1 MATLTKT
8 KITRVKR
15 DYELF
20 RNRLRDVI
28 LDLDI
33 TQTKAAEIVGMDAR
47 TFNHVVAGPTH
58 PDLQLLRDIGEKFN
72 VNLNYLFGLSKRKK
86 VVPNDFD
93 LTDMITLPYY
103 EHSEGAEWQPEYC
116 ETNKTFKR
124 FEVVHKFNIEGRT
137 NPWGHYIKSTQCDA
151 LQGVNAY
158 AFLEEVSGFTKKGI
172 YNIGV
177 NGKAYM
183 RWVDRPLGSSKL
195 RVSTDVLQKDCVEL
209 EEEQVSFA
217 GIVYRKG
224 ADF

>member
-1 MATLTKT
+1 MATLNKP

-20 RNRLRDVI
+20 RSRLRDVI

-72 VNLNYLFGLSKRKK
+72 VNLNYLFGLSKRKE
-86 VVPNDFD
+86 VAPNDID
-93 LTDMITLPYY
+93 LTDMVPLPYY
-103 EHSEGAEWQPEYC
+103 EHSEGNEWQPEYC

-124 FEVVHKFNIEGRT
+124 FEVVHKTKTEGRT

-151 LQGVNAY
+151 LQGANAY
-158 AFLEEVSGFTKKGI
+158 AVLEEVNGFTKKGI

-177 NGKAYM
+177 NGKSYM

-195 RVSTDVLQKDCVEL
+195 RVSTDVLQQDCVEL

>member
-1 MATLTKT
+1 MATLTKP

-15 DYELF
+15 DYEPF

-33 TQTKAAEIVGMDAR
+33 TQTKAAKIVGMDAR

-72 VNLNYLFGLSKRKK
+72 VNLNYLFGLSKRKE
-86 VVPNDFD
+86 VVPNDID

-158 AFLEEVSGFTKKGI
+158 AFLEVVSGFTKKGI

-177 NGKAYM
+177 NGKSYM
-183 RWVDRPLGSSKL
+183 RWIDRPLGNSKL
-195 RVSTDVLQKDCVEL
+195 RVSTDVLQQDCVEL
-209 EEEQVSFA
+209 EEEQVLFA

>member
-1 MATLTKT
+1 MATLTKP

-15 DYELF
+15 DYEPF

-72 VNLNYLFGLSKRKK
+72 VNLNYLFGLSKRKE
-86 VVPNDFD
+86 VVPNDID

-103 EHSEGAEWQPEYC
+103 QHSEGAEWQPEYC

-124 FEVVHKFNIEGRT
+124 FEIVHKSHIEGRR
-137 NPWGHYIKSTQCDA
+137 NPWGHYMKSTQCDA

-158 AFLEEVSGFTKKGI
+158 AVLEEVSGFTKKGI

-195 RVSTDVLQKDCVEL
+195 RVSTDVLQQDCVEL
-209 EEEQVSFA
+209 EEEQVLFA